1 MNKIKFIR
9 YGKDD
14 EFSFICSRRKA
25 NQMKTDRA
33 AGYIFFYSYHE
44 DYVGY
49 YPIAYT
55 SFAVNVYCLQLRSK
69 SSDGKI
75 IKVTISKRDLFERGI
90 EYRHSYR
97 KTSYEKRRREEELVE
112 NALN

>member
-1 MNKIKFIR
+1 MNKLKFIR

-14 EFSFICSRRKA
+14 EFNFICSRRKA

-33 AGYIFFYSYHE
+33 IGYIFFYSYHE

-55 SFAVNVYCLQLRSK
+55 SFAVNVYCLQLKSK
-69 SSDGKI
+69 SSDGKV

-90 EYRHSYR
+90 EYRHSFRRANYG
-97 KTSYEKRRREEELVE
+97 KNRRREARPE
-112 NALN
+112 NAFT